1 MATIQLRFKLTDI
14 DWIITRNSNTPSST
28 VLLTLNERSPF
39 YLMFKEDSLLW
50 AGRRPIMEGVL

>member
-39 YLMFKEDSLLW
+39 YLMFKRKTAFFGPAVGL
-50 AGRRPIMEGVL
+50 